1 MSMEKLRKGID
12 YPGVTICFFCHD
24 GKGNVLLNFRS
35 DKCRDEH
42 HRWDIGAGGLDLH
55 DTVETT
61 LRKEIKEE
69 YGADIIAFEF
79 MGYRDLQREHNGER
93 THWVG
98 LDFKVL
104 IDPAQVVNGEPHK
117 FEKLEWFPI
126 NNLPSPMH
134 SQFPIFWEKNKK
146 FLF

>member
-1 MSMEKLRKGID
+1 METFKKGVD
-12 YPGVTICFFCHD
+12 YPGVTVCFFCHD
-24 GKGNVLLNFRS
+24 GNGNVLLNFRS
-35 DKCRDEH
+35 TQCRDEH
-42 HRWDIGAGGLDLH
+42 HRWDIGAGGLDLG
-55 DTVETT
+55 DTVEGT

-69 YGADIIAFEF
+69 YGCDVLVFEF
-79 MGYRDLQREHNGER
+79 MGYRDLHREHDGKK

-98 LDFKVL
+98 LDFKVQ

-126 NNLPSPMH
+126 DNLPSPMH

-146 FLF
+146 FLLS